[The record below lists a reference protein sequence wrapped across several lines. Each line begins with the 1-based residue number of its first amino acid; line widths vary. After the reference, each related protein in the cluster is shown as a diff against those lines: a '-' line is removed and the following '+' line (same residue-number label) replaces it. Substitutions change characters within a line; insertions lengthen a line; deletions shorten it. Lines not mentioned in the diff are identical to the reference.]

1 MENFIQAK
9 LRIITWKQ
17 HLRMLQA
24 GPAVPIKSQDTVIY
38 VSRHKGLYNKWHIVE
53 SLHSPDLGVTVAPY
67 KIRKECYLLRSCL
80 ADARR
85 MLLFVVGQVFLPKG
99 EVWLMCHADT
109 QCTVGRGKET
119 KGQKEIFLFKFFLS
133 CHKI

>member
-1 MENFIQAK
+1 M
-9 LRIITWKQ
+9 
-17 HLRMLQA
+17 
-24 GPAVPIKSQDTVIY
+24 
-38 VSRHKGLYNKWHIVE
+38 
-53 SLHSPDLGVTVAPY
+53 APY

-119 KGQKEIFLFKFFLS
+119 KGQKEIFCLNFSYLAIKYEFYFLLVYKVQVSVKFPFYNPDFA
-133 CHKI
+133 